1 MDAASD
7 RQVHEVICKVVPGV
21 TVLSVM
27 HRFDSIRSYD
37 RVVLIANGS
46 IVEDGS
52 PQALLAD
59 PASKFTQL
67 YRSEQQG

>member
-7 RQVHEVICKVVPGV
+7 RKVHDIICKAVPGV

-27 HRFDSIRSYD
+27 HRFDSIRLYD
-37 RVVLIANGS
+37 RVILIADGS
-46 IVEDGS
+46 VMEDGS